1 MPAAISHRLLAIA
14 ALLLLA
20 LALTAC
26 GGGSSEGD
34 DVIPSGQVEETIQAQ
49 IEATSGAQT
58 PELACSEDLP
68 KEQGASITCYQEAP
82 DGTVTDVRVYVNTLV
97 DGEAQ
102 LGYEIEG

>member
-1 MPAAISHRLLAIA
+1 VSRPDVRRRTAIA
-14 ALLLLA
+14 AALLVL

-26 GGGSSEGD
+26 GGESSEGA
-34 DVIPSGQVEETIQAQ
+34 DVIPSGQVEEEIQQQ
-49 IEATSGAQT
+49 IEVAEGAET

-68 KEQGASITCYQEAP
+68 KEQGASITCYQETP

>member
-1 MPAAISHRLLAIA
+1 MPDTRSPRLIA
-14 ALLLLA
+14 VVVLLA
-20 LALTAC
+20 LALAAC
-26 GGGSSEGD
+26 GGGASEGA
-34 DVIPSGQVEETIQAQ
+34 DVIPSGQVEEEIQAQ
-49 IEATSGAQT
+49 IEAASGEQT

-97 DGEAQ
+97 DGDAQ